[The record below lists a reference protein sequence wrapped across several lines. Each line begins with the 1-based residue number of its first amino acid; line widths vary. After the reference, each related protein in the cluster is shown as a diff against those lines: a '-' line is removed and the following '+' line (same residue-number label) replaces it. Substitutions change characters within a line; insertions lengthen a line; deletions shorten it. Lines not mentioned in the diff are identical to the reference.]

1 MALSSN
7 NPNPH
12 PIPDRPIAHLEG
24 EDEDEEHVRRQIRQ
38 ERDGHVRA
46 QHRAEPV
53 PSSSSSSPARRV
65 GIPVEEGPRPP
76 LQRRGA
82 GRGGCRGDV
91 EAVHRRHAPRIG
103 DRSPPPPPQPYG
115 LLVVLVVAAA
125 DSPAMRG
132 NRGVACGSGEV
143 STTAL
148 FRGGR
153 DAVRKGGIEG
163 RKRKVGGS
171 QGDKIIDDG
180 MDGLE
185 LIMLIKV

>member
-103 DRSPPPPPQPYG
+103 DRSPPP
-115 LLVVLVVAAA
+115 
-125 DSPAMRG
+125 S
-132 NRGVACGSGEV
+132 
-143 STTAL
+143 STTLWPPRRPRRRRRRFAGDAGES
-148 FRGGR
+148 RGCLR
-153 DAVRKGGIEG
+153 LGGGVDDGFISGGPRRREKRGDWGEEEEG
-163 RKRKVGGS
+163 GGS